1 MNIKT
6 IRNIVFNHLIWS
18 LVVYFYDFN
27 SISIYLNVIYNRVR
41 AVMLDTAL
49 QPYTDVADLY
59 VIDPDGYII
68 RWQAGTAI
76 SNPLF
81 IDFNLIIQFFK
92 FVIISF

>member
-1 MNIKT
+1 
-6 IRNIVFNHLIWS
+6 
-18 LVVYFYDFN
+18 
-27 SISIYLNVIYNRVR
+27 
-41 AVMLDTAL
+41 MLDTAL

-68 RWQAGTAI
+68 RWQQGTAI
-76 SNPLF
+76 SNLLF